1 MRFRRRRT
9 GPKRTVRYVAILPTL
24 MTLGNA
30 ICGVLALFHLIR
42 RPGHEPDPLTA
53 AWLILVA
60 LIFDGLDGKVAR
72 ATRSTSNFGAQLD
85 SLCDGVTFGVAPAV
99 LVLQLVSTSVELTPF
114 AFKSLAA
121 CAVIYA
127 CCALIR
133 LARFNVESAK
143 GESHDTFFGLPS
155 PGAAGLVAA
164 ATITYEALGREPAW
178 SPLATFMILYGIPA
192 LTFFGAI
199 LMVSRIRY
207 PHVLNRLLRGFRPF
221 TTLIEIVLAG
231 VLIFVLHQ
239 MAILVGFL
247 IYAGSGPV
255 LSVKRLLFP
264 KPGVQGEEARNESV
278 H

>member
-1 MRFRRRRT
+1 VRFRRRRP

-30 ICGVLALFHLIR
+30 VCGILALFHLLK
-42 RPGHEPDPLTA
+42 RPGHDPDPLTA

-85 SLCDGVTFGVAPAV
+85 SLSDAVTFGVAPAV
-99 LVLQLVSTSVELTPF
+99 LVLQLVSAEVDLTPF
-114 AFKSLAA
+114 AYKSLAA
-121 CAVIYA
+121 CAVIYG

-143 GESHDTFFGLPS
+143 DESHDSFFGLPS
-155 PGAAGLVAA
+155 PGAAGLLAA
-164 ATITYEALGREPAW
+164 ATITYEALGREAAW
-178 SPLATFMILYGIPA
+178 SPLAMFLILYGIPA
-192 LTFFGAI
+192 MTFFAAI

-207 PHVLNRLLRGFRPF
+207 PHMLNRVLRGFRPF
-221 TTLIEIVLAG
+221 TTLIEIVIAG

-239 MAILVGFL
+239 MAIFVGFL
-247 IYAGSGPV
+247 VYVGSGPV
-255 LSVKRLLFP
+255 LSVQRLLFP
-264 KPGVQGEEARNESV
+264 KSRPESEEARDESV